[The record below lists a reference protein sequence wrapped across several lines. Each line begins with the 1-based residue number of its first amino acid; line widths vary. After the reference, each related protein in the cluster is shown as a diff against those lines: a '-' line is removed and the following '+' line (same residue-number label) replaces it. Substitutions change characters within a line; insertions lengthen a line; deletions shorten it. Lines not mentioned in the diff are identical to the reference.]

1 MAEIPTVKCSGDNR
15 IRKEKKNMN
24 KLNLTK
30 GKITGYIIAVVVT
43 AICAVLT
50 VMLNSFDK
58 VELVSTYNRT
68 FEKATVV
75 KVTKDN
81 LQEDGE
87 RYGNQEVVLRM
98 KTGSYSGQ
106 DVSAI
111 SPNGN
116 LFGAACTAGLDVI
129 AIVSANNSGDPVVT
143 VYSRDREYV
152 VYVFVALFILMLW
165 LVGGRKGLKSAACLA
180 LTFVLTLF
188 VYFPLVYRGFSPFW
202 AAALICVASTVITIF
217 FVAGANVKSVS
228 AIAGTAFGVL
238 VAGVLALVFG
248 QLAGISGYN
257 VSEVESLLFIGQNIP
272 IDIGGLLFSG
282 ILISTLG
289 AVMDVGMSLAST
301 IDEIHE
307 RKPELSVS
315 ELFKSGINVGRD
327 MMGTMSNTLIL
338 AFVGGSIVTLMI
350 DYCYDLSYY
359 QLINSNNI
367 CIEIMQGLSG
377 TIGIVLT
384 VPFTSLLTAVMIKK
398 YHKKK
403 EQAGEDGISE

>member
-1 MAEIPTVKCSGDNR
+1 MIKM
-15 IRKEKKNMN
+15 K
-24 KLNLTK
+24 LTK
-30 GKITGYIIAVVVT
+30 QKIIGYISAAIVLAVST
-43 AICAVLT
+43 VLIIL
-50 VMLNSFDK
+50 LNSFDK

-68 FEKATVV
+68 FEKATV
-75 KVTKDN
+75 KEITKDN
-81 LQEDGE
+81 LEEDGE
-87 RYGNQEVVLRM
+87 RYGNQEVVLHI
-98 KTGSYSGQ
+98 KTGSYAGQ

-116 LFGAACTAGLDVI
+116 LFGAACTVGLDVI
-129 AIVSANNSGDPVVT
+129 AIVSANDSGDPVVI

-152 VYVFVALFILMLW
+152 VYIFVTLFILLLW
-165 LVGGRKGLKSAACLA
+165 IVGGKKGLKSAVCLA
-180 LTFVLTLF
+180 LTFVLTVF
-188 VYFPLVYRGFSPFW
+188 VFFPLVYRGFSPFW
-202 AAALICVASTVITIF
+202 AAALVCVVSTVITIF
-217 FVAGANVKSVS
+217 FVAGANVKSVA

-238 VAGVLALVFG
+238 VAGILAVIFG

-257 VSEVESLLFIGQNIP
+257 VSEVESLLFVGQNVP

-301 IDEIHE
+301 IDEIHGK
-307 RKPELSVS
+307 KPELSVS
-315 ELFKSGINVGRD
+315 ELFRSGINVGRD

-338 AFVGGSIVTLMI
+338 AFVGGSIITLML

-367 CIEIMQGLSG
+367 CIEIMQGLAG

-384 VPFTSLLTAVMIKK
+384 VPFTSLLAAVLIKRHAANK
-398 YHKKK
+398 ST
-403 EQAGEDGISE
+403 D

>member
-1 MAEIPTVKCSGDNR
+1 MIKM
-15 IRKEKKNMN
+15 K
-24 KLNLTK
+24 LTK
-30 GKITGYIIAVVVT
+30 QKIIGYISAAVVL
-43 AICAVLT
+43 AISTVLIIL
-50 VMLNSFDK
+50 LNSFDK

-68 FEKATVV
+68 FEKATV
-75 KVTKDN
+75 KEITKDN
-81 LQEDGE
+81 LEEDGE
-87 RYGNQEVVLRM
+87 RYGNQEVVLHI
-98 KTGSYSGQ
+98 KTGNYAGQ

-116 LFGAACTAGLDVI
+116 LFGAACTVGLDVI
-129 AIVSANNSGDPVVT
+129 AIVSANDSGEPVVT

-165 LVGGRKGLKSAACLA
+165 IVGGKKGLKSAVCLA
-180 LTFVLTLF
+180 LTFVLTVF

-202 AAALICVASTVITIF
+202 AAALVCVVSTVITIF
-217 FVAGANVKSVS
+217 FVAGANVKSVA

-238 VAGVLALVFG
+238 VAGVLAVIFG

-257 VSEVESLLFIGQNIP
+257 VSEVESLLFVGQNVP

-282 ILISTLG
+282 ILISALG

-307 RKPELSVS
+307 KKPELSVS
-315 ELFKSGINVGRD
+315 ELFRSGINVGRD

-338 AFVGGSIVTLMI
+338 AFVGGSIITLML

-367 CIEIMQGLSG
+367 CIEIMQGLAG

-384 VPFTSLLTAVMIKK
+384 VPFTSLLAAVLIKRHAANK
-398 YHKKK
+398 ST
-403 EQAGEDGISE
+403 D

>member
-1 MAEIPTVKCSGDNR
+1 
-15 IRKEKKNMN
+15 MN
-24 KLNLTK
+24 IKLTK
-30 GKITGYIIAVVVT
+30 QKIIGYISAAVVL
-43 AICAVLT
+43 AISTVLIII
-50 VMLNSFDK
+50 LNSFDK
-58 VELVSTYNRT
+58 VQLVSTYNRS
-68 FEKATVV
+68 FEKATV
-75 KVTKDN
+75 KEITKDN
-81 LQEDGE
+81 LEEDGE
-87 RYGNQEVVLRM
+87 RYGNQEVVLHI
-98 KTGSYSGQ
+98 KTGSYAGQ

-116 LFGAACTAGLDVI
+116 LFGAACTVGLDVI
-129 AIVSANNSGDPVVT
+129 AIVSASDSGEPVVT

-152 VYVFVALFILMLW
+152 VYIFIALFILMLW
-165 LVGGRKGLKSAACLA
+165 LVGGKKGLKSALCLA
-180 LTFVLTLF
+180 LTFVLTVF

-202 AAALICVASTVITIF
+202 AAALVCVVSTVITIF
-217 FVAGANVKSVS
+217 FVAGTNVKSVA

-238 VAGVLALVFG
+238 VAGVLAVIFG

-257 VSEVESLLFIGQNIP
+257 VSEVESLLFVGQNVP

-307 RKPELSVS
+307 KKPELSVS
-315 ELFKSGINVGRD
+315 ELFRSGINVGRD

-338 AFVGGSIVTLMI
+338 AFVGGSIITLML

-367 CIEIMQGLSG
+367 CIEIMQGLAG

-384 VPFTSLLTAVMIKK
+384 VPFTSLLAAVLIKRHAARK
-398 YHKKK
+398 ST
-403 EQAGEDGISE
+403 D

>member
-1 MAEIPTVKCSGDNR
+1 
-15 IRKEKKNMN
+15 MN
-24 KLNLTK
+24 IKLTK
-30 GKITGYIIAVVVT
+30 QKIIGYISAAVVL
-43 AICAVLT
+43 AISTVLIII
-50 VMLNSFDK
+50 LNSFDK
-58 VELVSTYNRT
+58 VQLVSTYNRS
-68 FEKATVV
+68 FEKATV
-75 KVTKDN
+75 KEITKDN
-81 LQEDGE
+81 LEEDGE
-87 RYGNQEVVLRM
+87 RYGNQEVVLHI
-98 KTGSYSGQ
+98 KTGSYAGQ

-116 LFGAACTAGLDVI
+116 LFGAACTVGLDVI
-129 AIVSANNSGDPVVT
+129 AIVSASDSGEPVVT

-152 VYVFVALFILMLW
+152 VYIFIALFILMLW
-165 LVGGRKGLKSAACLA
+165 LVGGKKGLKSALCLA
-180 LTFVLTLF
+180 LTFVLTVF

-202 AAALICVASTVITIF
+202 AAALVCVVSTVITIF
-217 FVAGANVKSVS
+217 FVAGANVKSVA

-238 VAGVLALVFG
+238 VAGILAVIFG

-257 VSEVESLLFIGQNIP
+257 VSEVESLLFVGQNVP

-307 RKPELSVS
+307 KKPELSVS
-315 ELFKSGINVGRD
+315 ELFRSGINVGRD

-338 AFVGGSIVTLMI
+338 AFVGGSIITLML

-367 CIEIMQGLSG
+367 CIEIMQGLAG

-384 VPFTSLLTAVMIKK
+384 VPFTSLLAAVLIKRHAARK
-398 YHKKK
+398 ST
-403 EQAGEDGISE
+403 D

>member
-1 MAEIPTVKCSGDNR
+1 
-15 IRKEKKNMN
+15 MN
-24 KLNLTK
+24 IKLTK
-30 GKITGYIIAVVVT
+30 QKIIGYISAAVVL
-43 AICAVLT
+43 AISTVLIII
-50 VMLNSFDK
+50 LNSFDK
-58 VELVSTYNRT
+58 VQLVSTYNRS
-68 FEKATVV
+68 FEKATV
-75 KVTKDN
+75 KEITKDN
-81 LQEDGE
+81 LEEDGE
-87 RYGNQEVVLRM
+87 RYGNQEVVLHI
-98 KTGSYSGQ
+98 KTGSYAGQ
-106 DVSAI
+106 DVNAI

-116 LFGAACTAGLDVI
+116 LFGAACTVGLDVI
-129 AIVSANNSGDPVVT
+129 AIVSASDSGEPVVT

-152 VYVFVALFILMLW
+152 VYIFIALFILMLW
-165 LVGGRKGLKSAACLA
+165 LVGGKKGLKSALCLA
-180 LTFVLTLF
+180 LTFVLTVF

-202 AAALICVASTVITIF
+202 AAALVCVVSTVITIF
-217 FVAGANVKSVS
+217 FVAGANVKSVA

-238 VAGVLALVFG
+238 VAGILAVIFG

-257 VSEVESLLFIGQNIP
+257 VSEVESLLFVGQNVP

-307 RKPELSVS
+307 KKPELSVS
-315 ELFKSGINVGRD
+315 ELFRSGINVGRD

-338 AFVGGSIVTLMI
+338 AFVGGSIITLML

-367 CIEIMQGLSG
+367 CIEIMQGLAG

-384 VPFTSLLTAVMIKK
+384 VPFTSLLAAVLIKRHAARK
-398 YHKKK
+398 ST
-403 EQAGEDGISE
+403 D

>member
-1 MAEIPTVKCSGDNR
+1 MIKM
-15 IRKEKKNMN
+15 K
-24 KLNLTK
+24 LTK
-30 GKITGYIIAVVVT
+30 QKIIGYISAAIVLAVST
-43 AICAVLT
+43 VLIIL
-50 VMLNSFDK
+50 LNSFDK

-68 FEKATVV
+68 FEKATV
-75 KVTKDN
+75 KEITKDN
-81 LQEDGE
+81 LEEDGE
-87 RYGNQEVVLRM
+87 RYGNQEVVLHI
-98 KTGSYSGQ
+98 KTGSYAGQ

-116 LFGAACTAGLDVI
+116 LFGAACTVGLDVI
-129 AIVSANNSGDPVVT
+129 AIVSANDSGDPVVT

-152 VYVFVALFILMLW
+152 VYIFVTLFILLLW
-165 LVGGRKGLKSAACLA
+165 IVGGKKGLKSAVCLA
-180 LTFVLTLF
+180 LTFVLTVF
-188 VYFPLVYRGFSPFW
+188 VFFPLVYRGFSPFW
-202 AAALICVASTVITIF
+202 AAALVCVVSTVITIF
-217 FVAGANVKSVS
+217 FVAGANVKSVA

-238 VAGVLALVFG
+238 VAGILAVIFG

-257 VSEVESLLFIGQNIP
+257 VSEVESLLFVGQNVP

-301 IDEIHE
+301 IDEIHGK
-307 RKPELSVS
+307 KPELSVS
-315 ELFKSGINVGRD
+315 ELFRSGINVGRD

-338 AFVGGSIVTLMI
+338 AFVGGSIITLML

-367 CIEIMQGLSG
+367 CIEIMQGLAG

-384 VPFTSLLTAVMIKK
+384 VPFTSLLAAVLIKRHAANK
-398 YHKKK
+398 ST
-403 EQAGEDGISE
+403 D

>member
-1 MAEIPTVKCSGDNR
+1 MTKIK
-15 IRKEKKNMN
+15 
-24 KLNLTK
+24 LTK
-30 GKITGYIIAVVVT
+30 QKIIGYISAAVVL
-43 AICAVLT
+43 AISTVLII
-50 VMLNSFDK
+50 MLNSFDK
-58 VELVSTYNRT
+58 VQLVSTYNRT
-68 FEKATVV
+68 FEKATV
-75 KVTKDN
+75 KEITKDN
-81 LQEDGE
+81 LEEDGE
-87 RYGNQEVVLRM
+87 RYGNQEVILHI
-98 KTGSYSGQ
+98 KTGSYAGQ

-116 LFGAACTAGLDVI
+116 LFGAACTVGLDVI
-129 AIVSANNSGDPVVT
+129 AIVSANDGGDPVVT

-152 VYVFVALFILMLW
+152 VYVFIVLFILMLW
-165 LVGGRKGLKSAACLA
+165 LVGGKKGLKSAVCLA
-180 LTFVLTLF
+180 LTFVLTVF
-188 VYFPLVYRGFSPFW
+188 VYFPLVYKGFSPFW
-202 AAALICVASTVITIF
+202 AAALVCVFSTVITIF
-217 FVAGANVKSVS
+217 FVAGANVKSVA

-238 VAGVLALVFG
+238 VAGILAVIFG

-257 VSEVESLLFIGQNIP
+257 VSEVESLLFVGQNVP

-307 RKPELSVS
+307 KKPELGVS
-315 ELFKSGINVGRD
+315 ELFRSGINVGRD

-338 AFVGGSIVTLMI
+338 AFVGGSIITLML

-384 VPFTSLLTAVMIKK
+384 VPFTSLLAAVLIKRHAK
-398 YHKKK
+398 SGKAA
-403 EQAGEDGISE
+403 EN

>member
-1 MAEIPTVKCSGDNR
+1 MIKM
-15 IRKEKKNMN
+15 K
-24 KLNLTK
+24 LTK
-30 GKITGYIIAVVVT
+30 QKIIGYISAAVVL
-43 AICAVLT
+43 AISTVLIIL
-50 VMLNSFDK
+50 LNSFDK

-68 FEKATVV
+68 FEKATV
-75 KVTKDN
+75 KEITKDN
-81 LQEDGE
+81 LEEDGE
-87 RYGNQEVVLRM
+87 RYGNQEVVLHI
-98 KTGSYSGQ
+98 KTGSYAGQ

-116 LFGAACTAGLDVI
+116 LFGAACTVGLDVI
-129 AIVSANNSGDPVVT
+129 AIVSANDSGEPVVT

-165 LVGGRKGLKSAACLA
+165 IVGGKKGLKSAVCLA
-180 LTFVLTLF
+180 LTFVLTVF

-202 AAALICVASTVITIF
+202 AAALVCVVSTVITIF
-217 FVAGANVKSVS
+217 FVAGANVKSVA

-238 VAGVLALVFG
+238 VAGVLAVIFG

-257 VSEVESLLFIGQNIP
+257 VSEVESLLFVGQNVP

-307 RKPELSVS
+307 KKPELSVS
-315 ELFKSGINVGRD
+315 ELFRSGINVGRD

-338 AFVGGSIVTLMI
+338 AFVGGSIITLML

-367 CIEIMQGLSG
+367 CIEIMQGLAG

-384 VPFTSLLTAVMIKK
+384 VPFTSLLAAVLIKRHAANK
-398 YHKKK
+398 SN
-403 EQAGEDGISE
+403 D

>member
-1 MAEIPTVKCSGDNR
+1 MIKM
-15 IRKEKKNMN
+15 K
-24 KLNLTK
+24 LTK
-30 GKITGYIIAVVVT
+30 QKIIGYISAAIVLAVST
-43 AICAVLT
+43 VLIIL
-50 VMLNSFDK
+50 LNSFDK

-68 FEKATVV
+68 FEKATV
-75 KVTKDN
+75 KEITKDN
-81 LQEDGE
+81 LEEDGE
-87 RYGNQEVVLRM
+87 RYGNQEVVLHI
-98 KTGSYSGQ
+98 KTGSYAGQ

-116 LFGAACTAGLDVI
+116 LFGAACTVGLDVI
-129 AIVSANNSGDPVVT
+129 AIVSANDSGYPVVT

-152 VYVFVALFILMLW
+152 VYIFVTLFILLLW
-165 LVGGRKGLKSAACLA
+165 IVGGKKGLKSAVCLA
-180 LTFVLTLF
+180 LTFVLTVF
-188 VYFPLVYRGFSPFW
+188 VFFPLVYRGFSPFW
-202 AAALICVASTVITIF
+202 AAALVCVVSTVITIF
-217 FVAGANVKSVS
+217 FVAGANVKSVA

-238 VAGVLALVFG
+238 VAGILAVIFG

-257 VSEVESLLFIGQNIP
+257 VSEVESLLFVGQNVP

-301 IDEIHE
+301 IDEIHGK
-307 RKPELSVS
+307 KPELSVS
-315 ELFKSGINVGRD
+315 ELFRSGINVGRD

-338 AFVGGSIVTLMI
+338 AFVGGSIITLML

-367 CIEIMQGLSG
+367 CIEIMQGLAG

-384 VPFTSLLTAVMIKK
+384 VPFTSLLAAVLIKRHAANK
-398 YHKKK
+398 ST
-403 EQAGEDGISE
+403 D

>member
-1 MAEIPTVKCSGDNR
+1 MIK
-15 IRKEKKNMN
+15 MN

-30 GKITGYIIAVVVT
+30 GKIIGYIIALVGI
-43 AICAVLT
+43 ALSAVLI
-50 VMLNSFDK
+50 VLPNSFDK

-68 FEKATVV
+68 FEKATVT
-75 KVTKDN
+75 KITKDN
-81 LQEDGE
+81 LEEDGE
-87 RYGNQEVVLRM
+87 RYGNQEVVLKI
-98 KTGSYSGQ
+98 KTGSYAGKEL
-106 DVSAI
+106 SAI

-116 LFGAACTAGLDVI
+116 LFGAPCTVGLDVV
-129 AIVSANNSGDPVVT
+129 AIVSANDGGEPVVT

-152 VYVFVALFILMLW
+152 VYAFVALFVIMLW
-165 LVGGRKGLKSAACLA
+165 LVGGKKGIKSAVCLA
-180 LTFVLTLF
+180 LTFVLTIF

-202 AAALICVASTVITIF
+202 AAAIICVLSTVITIF

-238 VAGVLALVFG
+238 VAGVLALIFG
-248 QLAGISGYN
+248 QLAGINGYN

-272 IDIGGLLFSG
+272 INIGGLLFSG

-307 RKPELSVS
+307 KKPGLSVS
-315 ELFKSGINVGRD
+315 ELFRSGINVGRD

-398 YHKKK
+398 YHKKHPK
-403 EQAGEDGISE
+403 KNEQAKDSGSGE

>member
-1 MAEIPTVKCSGDNR
+1 M
-15 IRKEKKNMN
+15 
-24 KLNLTK
+24 
-30 GKITGYIIAVVVT
+30 
-43 AICAVLT
+43 
-50 VMLNSFDK
+50 
-58 VELVSTYNRT
+58 
-68 FEKATVV
+68 
-75 KVTKDN
+75 
-81 LQEDGE
+81 
-87 RYGNQEVVLRM
+87 
-98 KTGSYSGQ
+98 
-106 DVSAI
+106 
-111 SPNGN
+111 
-116 LFGAACTAGLDVI
+116 
-129 AIVSANNSGDPVVT
+129 
-143 VYSRDREYV
+143 
-152 VYVFVALFILMLW
+152 
-165 LVGGRKGLKSAACLA
+165 
-180 LTFVLTLF
+180 
-188 VYFPLVYRGFSPFW
+188 
-202 AAALICVASTVITIF
+202 
-217 FVAGANVKSVS
+217 KSVS

-238 VAGVLALVFG
+238 VAGVLALIFG

-272 IDIGGLLFSG
+272 INIGGLLFSG

-307 RKPELSVS
+307 KKPELSVS
-315 ELFKSGINVGRD
+315 ELFRSGINVGRD

-367 CIEIMQGLSG
+367 CIEIMQGISG

-403 EQAGEDGISE
+403 EQTKDSGSGE

>member
-1 MAEIPTVKCSGDNR
+1 MIK
-15 IRKEKKNMN
+15 MN

-30 GKITGYIIAVVVT
+30 GKIIGYIIALVGI
-43 AICAVLT
+43 ALSAVLI
-50 VMLNSFDK
+50 VLLNSFDK

-68 FEKATVV
+68 FEKATVT
-75 KVTKDN
+75 KITKDN
-81 LQEDGE
+81 LEEDGE
-87 RYGNQEVVLRM
+87 RYGNQEVVLKI
-98 KTGSYSGQ
+98 KTGSYAGKEL
-106 DVSAI
+106 SAI

-116 LFGAACTAGLDVI
+116 LFGAPCTVGLDVV
-129 AIVSANNSGDPVVT
+129 AIVSANDGGEPVVT

-152 VYVFVALFILMLW
+152 VYAFVALFVIMLW
-165 LVGGRKGLKSAACLA
+165 LVGGKKGIKSAVCLA
-180 LTFVLTLF
+180 LTFVLTIF

-202 AAALICVASTVITIF
+202 AAAIICVLSTVITIF

-238 VAGVLALVFG
+238 VAGVLALIFG
-248 QLAGISGYN
+248 QLAGINGYN

-272 IDIGGLLFSG
+272 INIGGLLFSG

-307 RKPELSVS
+307 KKPELSVS
-315 ELFKSGINVGRD
+315 ELFRSGINVSRD

-367 CIEIMQGLSG
+367 CIEIMQGISG

-403 EQAGEDGISE
+403 EQTKDSGSGE

>member
-1 MAEIPTVKCSGDNR
+1 
-15 IRKEKKNMN
+15 MN
-24 KLNLTK
+24 IKLTK
-30 GKITGYIIAVVVT
+30 QKIIGYISAAVVL
-43 AICAVLT
+43 AISTVLIII
-50 VMLNSFDK
+50 LNSFDK
-58 VELVSTYNRT
+58 VQLVSTYNRS
-68 FEKATVV
+68 FEKATV
-75 KVTKDN
+75 KEITKDN
-81 LQEDGE
+81 LEEDGE
-87 RYGNQEVVLRM
+87 RYGNQEVVLHI
-98 KTGSYSGQ
+98 KTGSYAGQ

-116 LFGAACTAGLDVI
+116 LFGAACTVGLDVI
-129 AIVSANNSGDPVVT
+129 AIVSASDSGEPVVT

-152 VYVFVALFILMLW
+152 VYIFIALFILMLW
-165 LVGGRKGLKSAACLA
+165 LVGGKKGLKSALCLA
-180 LTFVLTLF
+180 LTFVLTVF

-202 AAALICVASTVITIF
+202 AAALVCVVSTVITIF
-217 FVAGANVKSVS
+217 FVAGTNVKSVA

-238 VAGVLALVFG
+238 VAGVLAVIFG

-257 VSEVESLLFIGQNIP
+257 VSEVESLLFVGQNVP

-301 IDEIHE
+301 LDEIHE
-307 RKPELSVS
+307 KKPELSVS
-315 ELFKSGINVGRD
+315 ELFRSGINVGRD

-338 AFVGGSIVTLMI
+338 AFVGGSIITLML

-367 CIEIMQGLSG
+367 CIEIMQGLAG

-384 VPFTSLLTAVMIKK
+384 VPFTSLLAAVLIKRHAARK
-398 YHKKK
+398 ST
-403 EQAGEDGISE
+403 D

>member
-1 MAEIPTVKCSGDNR
+1 MIKM
-15 IRKEKKNMN
+15 K
-24 KLNLTK
+24 LTK
-30 GKITGYIIAVVVT
+30 QKIIGYISAAIVLAVST
-43 AICAVLT
+43 VLIIL
-50 VMLNSFDK
+50 LNSFDK

-68 FEKATVV
+68 FEKATV
-75 KVTKDN
+75 KEITKDN
-81 LQEDGE
+81 LEEDGE
-87 RYGNQEVVLRM
+87 RYGNQEVVLHI
-98 KTGSYSGQ
+98 KTGSYAGQ

-116 LFGAACTAGLDVI
+116 LFGAACTVGLDVI
-129 AIVSANNSGDPVVT
+129 AIVSANDSGDPVVT

-152 VYVFVALFILMLW
+152 VYIFVTLFILLLW
-165 LVGGRKGLKSAACLA
+165 IVGGKKGLKSAVCLA
-180 LTFVLTLF
+180 LTFVLTVF
-188 VYFPLVYRGFSPFW
+188 VFFPLVYRGFSPFW
-202 AAALICVASTVITIF
+202 ASALVCVVSTVITIF
-217 FVAGANVKSVS
+217 FVAGANVKSVA

-238 VAGVLALVFG
+238 VAGILAVIFG

-257 VSEVESLLFIGQNIP
+257 VSEVESLLFVGQNVP

-301 IDEIHE
+301 IDEIHGK
-307 RKPELSVS
+307 KPELSVS
-315 ELFKSGINVGRD
+315 ELFRSGINVGRD

-338 AFVGGSIVTLMI
+338 AFVGGSIITLML

-367 CIEIMQGLSG
+367 CIEIMQGLAG

-384 VPFTSLLTAVMIKK
+384 VPFTSLLAAVLIKRHAANK
-398 YHKKK
+398 ST
-403 EQAGEDGISE
+403 D